1 MVNLDNIIEPAV
13 VALGFELVGV
23 ESVQDGSTQVVR
35 VYVDGPNGI
44 GVDDLAQLSRQ
55 ISAVLDVEDPLSGA
69 YRLEVSSP
77 GIERGLFKLAHFES
91 FIGHKVKVRLK
102 SAVEGRRNVVAML
115 SRVDNQDIWLDT
127 TEGEIKITY
136 SNVAKARLVVD
147 F

>member
-55 ISAVLDVEDPLSGA
+55 ISAVLDVEDPLPGA

-115 SRVDNQDIWLDT
+115 SRVNGQDIWLDT
-127 TEGEIKITY
+127 TEGEIKIAYT
-136 SNVAKARLVVD
+136 NVAKARLVVD

>member
-1 MVNLDNIIEPAV
+1 MVNLDNIIEPAI
-13 VALGFELVGV
+13 ASLGYQLVGV

-35 VYVDGPNGI
+35 VYVDGPNGV
-44 GVDDLAQLSRQ
+44 GLDDLAQLSRQ

-77 GIERGLFKLAHFES
+77 GIERGLFRLAHFES
-91 FIGHKVKVRLK
+91 FVGHKVKVRLK

-115 SRVDNQDIWLDT
+115 SRVDGQDIWLDT
-127 TEGEIKITY
+127 TEGEIKIAY
-136 SNVAKARLVVD
+136 ANVAKARLVVD